1 MKYKQWRGVI
11 IGLKYNVYNI
21 SENAHF
27 YIITDIRSRKVM
39 KVMKFLEA
47 IQPTINGFKFGMYST
62 PWKWHCYVETCRS
75 EGTVVSRVVSAFS
88 WLIKWKYCFKMKGV
102 NNFERNGCRAPGH
115 LRTLQNTLK

>member
-62 PWKWHCYVETCRS
+62 P
-75 EGTVVSRVVSAFS
+75 
-88 WLIKWKYCFKMKGV
+88 
-102 NNFERNGCRAPGH
+102 
-115 LRTLQNTLK
+115 